1 MKFMFSF
8 AFAASLFGAV
18 SAYAGGHITW
28 KSVDAE
34 SRIAFGSIKKNTAGE
49 VHHFNKVSGVVKEN
63 GGLVVSV
70 DLGSVET
77 NVDIRNERMT
87 KHVFQD
93 GKATAVITGNID
105 MDAVNS
111 LKPGET
117 KIVELEALLNFAG
130 VEAEL
135 ETEMLVARLSENRV
149 LVTTADFLMLS
160 TEDLEIDAG
169 IDALMKL
176 AELPQITRV
185 TPVSVRMVFQ
195 K

>member
-1 MKFMFSF
+1 MKSTIMVIALASIT
-8 AFAASLFGAV
+8 ATAAHAD
-18 SAYAGGHITW
+18 TW
-28 KSVDAE
+28 VLNSDA
-34 SRIAFGSIKKNTAGE
+34 SHLAFGSIKNDYNAE
-49 VHHFNKVSGVVKEN
+49 VHSFSGLTGGATDTAVTVSID
-63 GGLVVSV
+63 LASV
-70 DLGSVET
+70 QT
-77 NVDIRNERMT
+77 NIDIRNERMT